1 VQYSASGNETV
12 ALNMS
17 MIAAMAN
24 CETRITRLT
33 LNVVDPLPKITG
45 ARISSREVH
54 PLQPVLL
61 TLSGHGL
68 RADDVYSDTLFVVSD
83 SVACTLDVN
92 AASPLV
98 LAAVSGP
105 FPSSGTSSLN
115 RHTVNI
121 TFNLTSTG
129 THRLCWRF
137 NRTGAVVDVSAAG
150 AGIVFSHAFVTLWR
164 ITPTANAGETIT
176 LTVEGQGLFPYV
188 GQDALRMRRA
198 TSARDADCERV
209 SDPTVVDL
217 PFVADGSTPT
227 DLVTVNMTFA
237 ASGRLLVCYNA
248 SRSIGRRYTLLGA
261 VVVRPVA
268 LSLTPSKVEPDEATT
283 LNLVGFGLDAR
294 TPRGNE
300 TNTPR
305 V

>member
-1 VQYSASGNETV
+1 MLPVAFGQHIISFDNASSVRLRSHDVARVSGDTIRERGFTLRIRVSYGGFTMSGLEAVVPHLFVAHGADCATCFTRAVVPTLNASSLQLDGGATFTIRVGPQVQYSANGNETV

-68 RADDVYSDTLFVVSD
+68 RADHVYSDTLFVVPD
-83 SVACTLDVN
+83 SVACTVDVN

-137 NRTGAVVDVSAAG
+137 NRTGAVS
-150 AGIVFSHAFVTLWR
+150 T
-164 ITPTANAGETIT
+164 
-176 LTVEGQGLFPYV
+176 FP
-188 GQDALRMRRA
+188 QPA
-198 TSARDADCERV
+198 RV
-209 SDPTVVDL
+209 SSSP
-217 PFVADGSTPT
+217 
-227 DLVTVNMTFA
+227 
-237 ASGRLLVCYNA
+237 
-248 SRSIGRRYTLLGA
+248 
-261 VVVRPVA
+261 
-268 LSLTPSKVEPDEATT
+268 TPS
-283 LNLVGFGLDAR
+283 
-294 TPRGNE
+294 
-300 TNTPR
+300 
-305 V
+305 